1 MLKGV
6 ADLNELDF
14 DLMVRLIA
22 CGLYEKRQCSDKYC
36 YSSKLFAGINR
47 LAALA
52 TENEQYAMLSDL
64 HECAFIENYAVKPV
78 KTWFEGW
85 NSAFVKIVEKFDL
98 YHTNALIELSENR
111 RYTLTD
117 DCVDLISDSEKDYA
131 NDLEQRY
138 IYSLLTKLTDE
149 LYVAVRRFIVENPIC
164 SDEKMRKFKM
174 EHCEDFKMI
183 NKTFSEAYENVPNE
197 SYICPKCG
205 WTMTF
210 YGAQAQCCN
219 KSCLKYSPK
228 KEDLKPLRFQDG
240 NCRLRHGVMRYMC
253 LPAQLELMIQEIA
266 EKCGCVAELWPDRD
280 KYDVKI
286 TLPDGQIWAIDA
298 KTHRNP
304 YMLKKSIEKDCVFTH
319 TKAQKVFYVVPDDC
333 LTDYPDYCKIC
344 NDALANSFPDSI
356 AKCVSM
362 RNFSKELKGEVED
375 VKFRNYQKKSKELF
389 ADFCEY

>member
-1 MLKGV
+1 MVKGV

-22 CGLYEKRQCSDKYC
+22 CGLYEKRQCNDKYS

-52 TENEQYAMLSDL
+52 ALNEQYDMLSDL
-64 HECAFIENYAVKPV
+64 HECAFIENNAVKSV

-85 NSAFVKIVEKFDL
+85 NSDFVKKVEKFDL
-98 YHTNALIELSENR
+98 YHTNALIELSENH

-117 DCVDLISDSEKDYA
+117 DCVDLISDSEKDYV

-138 IYSLLTKLTDE
+138 IYTLLTNLSNE

-164 SDEKMRKFKM
+164 ADEKIGEFKM
-174 EHCEDFKMI
+174 EHCQDFKMI
-183 NKTFSEAYENVPNE
+183 NKIFSETYENVPNG
-197 SYICPKCG
+197 SYVCPKCG

-210 YGAQAQCCN
+210 YGSQAQCCN
-219 KSCLKYSPK
+219 KSCLKNIPK
-228 KEDLKPLRFQDG
+228 KDDLKPLRFQDG
-240 NCRLRHGVMRYMC
+240 NWRLRHGVMRYMC
-253 LPAQLELMIQEIA
+253 LPGQLELKIQKIA
-266 EKCGCVAELWPDRD
+266 EKCGCGAELWPDRD

-286 TLPDGQIWAIDA
+286 TLPDGQVWAIDA

-304 YMLKKSIEKDCVFTH
+304 YMLKKSIENDYDFTH
-319 TKAQKVFYVVPDDC
+319 TKAQKVFYVVSDDC

-344 NDALANSFPDSI
+344 NDALASSFPDSI

-362 RNFSKELKGEVED
+362 RIFSKELKGEVED
-375 VKFRNYQKKSKELF
+375 VKLRNYQKKS
-389 ADFCEY
+389 

>member
-1 MLKGV
+1 MVKGV

-22 CGLYEKRQCSDKYC
+22 CGLYEKRQCNDKYS

-52 TENEQYAMLSDL
+52 AVNEQYDMLSDL

-85 NSAFVKIVEKFDL
+85 NSYFVKMVEKFDL
-98 YHTNALIELSENR
+98 YHTNALIELSENH

-117 DCVDLISDSEKDYA
+117 DCVDLITDSEKDYV

-138 IYSLLTKLTDE
+138 IYTLLTNLPNE

-164 SDEKMRKFKM
+164 AVEKMSEFKM
-174 EHCEDFKMI
+174 EHCQDFKMI
-183 NKTFSEAYENVPNE
+183 NKIFSEAYENVPNW
-197 SYICPKCG
+197 SYVCPKCG

-219 KSCLKYSPK
+219 KSCLKNIPK
-228 KEDLKPLRFQDG
+228 KDDLKPLRFQDG
-240 NCRLRHGVMRYMC
+240 NWRLRHGVMRYMC
-253 LPAQLELMIQEIA
+253 LPGQLELKIQKIA
-266 EKCGCVAELWPDRD
+266 EKCGCGAELWPDRD

-286 TLPDGQIWAIDA
+286 TLPDGQVWAIDA

-304 YMLKKSIEKDCVFTH
+304 YMLKKSIENDYVFTH
-319 TKAQKVFYVVPDDC
+319 IKAQKVFYVVPDDC

-344 NDALANSFPDSI
+344 NDALASSFPDSI

-362 RNFSKELKGEVED
+362 RIFSKELKGEV
-375 VKFRNYQKKSKELF
+375 
-389 ADFCEY
+389 

>member
-1 MLKGV
+1 MFFKRGFFIYMVKGV

-22 CGLYEKRQCSDKYC
+22 CGLYEKRQCNDKYS

-52 TENEQYAMLSDL
+52 AVNEQYDMLSDL

-85 NSAFVKIVEKFDL
+85 NSYFVKMVEKFDL
-98 YHTNALIELSENR
+98 YHTNALIELSENH

-117 DCVDLISDSEKDYA
+117 DCVDLITDSEKDYV

-138 IYSLLTKLTDE
+138 IYTLLTNLPNE

-164 SDEKMRKFKM
+164 AVEKMSEFKM
-174 EHCEDFKMI
+174 EHCQDFKMI
-183 NKTFSEAYENVPNE
+183 NKIFSEAYENVPNW
-197 SYICPKCG
+197 SYVCPKCG

-219 KSCLKYSPK
+219 KSCLKNIPK
-228 KEDLKPLRFQDG
+228 KDDLKPLRFQDG
-240 NCRLRHGVMRYMC
+240 NWRLRHGVMRYMC
-253 LPAQLELMIQEIA
+253 LPGQLELKIQKIA
-266 EKCGCVAELWPDRD
+266 EKCGCGAELWPDRD

-286 TLPDGQIWAIDA
+286 TLPDGQVWAIDA

-304 YMLKKSIEKDCVFTH
+304 YMLKKSIEKDYVFTH

-344 NDALANSFPDSI
+344 NDALASSFPDSI

-362 RNFSKELKGEVED
+362 RIFSKELKGEV
-375 VKFRNYQKKSKELF
+375 
-389 ADFCEY
+389 